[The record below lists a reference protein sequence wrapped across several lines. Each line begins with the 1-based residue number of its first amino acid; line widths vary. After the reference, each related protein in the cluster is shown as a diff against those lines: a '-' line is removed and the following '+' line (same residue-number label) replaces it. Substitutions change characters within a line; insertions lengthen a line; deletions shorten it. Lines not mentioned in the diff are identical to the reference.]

1 VPAKKDPNPGK
12 LELRLLFFSSLILP
26 PSEKPLNRVSIT
38 LPGLHHKRESRPQ
51 ASGIT
56 STSFRIPAQSW
67 SYGSGKLTRIKD

>member
-38 LPGLHHKRESRPQ
+38 LPACIINANHGLRRLALRQLRFEYLLK
-51 ASGIT
+51 AG
-56 STSFRIPAQSW
+56 RIAAVN
-67 SYGSGKLTRIKD
+67 